1 MSSQQ
6 ELKLE
11 GAITIANP
19 VGSPSGQPT
28 VLLTLEEKVY
38 LKRVLSTNVSL
49 TTDVATPVSLGALA
63 AVNFLSIR
71 AEGGYVRVRITSS
84 QGATQSIPV
93 DPSLILQSDDLDI
106 TAIDLLRESTVD
118 TEVYIVLGE
127 KA

>member
-1 MSSQQ
+1 MSAQQ

-11 GAITIANP
+11 GSITIANP
-19 VGSPSGQPT
+19 VGAPSGQPT

-49 TTDVATPVSLGALA
+49 LTDVLTPVSLGPLA
-63 AVNFLSIR
+63 KVNYLIVR

-84 QGATQSIPV
+84 QGVTQSIPV